1 MNKKV
6 EEVLEGKIKNKVFND
21 VLTVI
26 KLNKQGMGVEQIVQ
40 KVDLSTEQTMKIVDT
55 CNK

>member
-1 MNKKV
+1 VNKKV

>member
-6 EEVLEGKIKNKVFND
+6 EEVLEEKIKNKVFND

-26 KLNKQGMGVEQIVQ
+26 KLNKQGMVVEQIVQ
-40 KVDLSTEQTMKIVDT
+40 KVDLSTEQTLKVIDSCT
-55 CNK
+55 K